1 MMTNL
6 ERPAYDLLPRSPRP
20 LQKAKRLRDLDAFP
34 APNHASVPTIT
45 EMVGAIDAAKLTVH
59 YQPQIDLISGSVHSV
74 EALIRWDDEEHG
86 MLYPAEFLPFAME
99 SGFASAFTDFV
110 LGRLLSQLVMWRR
123 FNFQF
128 GGTLNV
134 PAAVMSTPNFV
145 DHLHRQV
152 TRIGIRPDD
161 LIIEVTESVATCD
174 DIVVL
179 ENLLELCQKG
189 FGVSMDAFGTDLT
202 ALAELERLPLTQ
214 VKTDRSLMIE
224 AATRPHLRNALQA
237 GVERAKNL
245 GLQVAAISVERVEE
259 WQLLSQLGFDGAQG
273 HYIAPPMVAEALP
286 DWVIDWQRQT
296 R

>member
-6 ERPAYDLLPRSPRP
+6 EPRRTIFFPGRHDPLPKTERP
-20 LQKAKRLRDLDAFP
+20 RDLEAFP
-34 APNHASVPTIT
+34 APDHVSIPTIT

-59 YQPQIDLISGSVHSV
+59 YQPQIDLSSGAIQSV
-74 EALIRWDDEEHG
+74 EALIRWDDDRHG

-110 LGRLLSQLVMWRR
+110 LGRLLSQLVLWRR

-152 TRIGIRPDD
+152 ARMGLRSED
-161 LIIEVTESVATCD
+161 LIIEITEGVATCD

-189 FGVSMDAFGTDLT
+189 FGVSMDAFGTDVAAPT
-202 ALAELERLPLTQ
+202 KLERLPLTQ
-214 VKTDRSLMIE
+214 VKTDRSLMVE
-224 AATRPHLRNALQA
+224 AASRPHLRSALQA
-237 GVERAKNL
+237 GAAGAKQHGLKITAIGVERD
-245 GLQVAAISVERVEE
+245 QE
-259 WQLLSQLGFDGAQG
+259 WQLLPQLGFDGAQG

-286 DWVIDWQRQT
+286 DWVT
-296 R
+296 H